1 MDLNRKKE
9 LHERSFNQRNS
20 ELNLSGIQDKIVFI
34 QEGVAGYAK
43 GEGNDL
49 TTGVREGGVYRR
61 GRTNQTPSRNWVS
74 GRALKVF
81 PSVDHAF
88 AFAGEVCSIPDL
100 QLESEGFQENK
111 VKMRCFLCNENGLIR
126 CPSC

>member
-1 MDLNRKKE
+1 MGVCDERDTSMDPAYRKE
-9 LHERSFNQRNS
+9 L
-20 ELNLSGIQDKIVFI
+20 QDMLKGKAMILPQVF
-34 QEGVAGYAK
+34 VK
-43 GEGNDL
+43 GEYI
-49 TTGVREGGVYRR
+49 GGVEQIRHLHETGYL
-61 GRTNQTPSRNWVS
+61 GEL
-74 GRALKVF
+74 LKVF

-111 VKMRCFLCNENGLIR
+111 VKMRCFLCNENGLMR